1 MPGEEARKSR
11 PPSRASA
18 PVGSDSDAGRI
29 ADTSEV
35 SCTPPSFPP
44 LRSIP
49 AVLVLLVL
57 ALTGSGCS
65 TAPEIQR
72 LSTDW
77 RDAEIAVANLTAHAW
92 RIALRSPAGDEVKAI
107 EIRPRES
114 LALVVAG
121 GDYTI
126 EQTLFAP
133 PPVGATTRRF
143 PGRLVSGERY
153 QWTLATLLSAEEAVT
168 P

>member
-1 MPGEEARKSR
+1 MP
-11 PPSRASA
+11 
-18 PVGSDSDAGRI
+18 
-29 ADTSEV
+29 T
-35 SCTPPSFPP
+35 
-44 LRSIP
+44 
-49 AVLVLLVL
+49 VLVLLIGL
-57 ALTGSGCS
+57 AVSACS
-65 TAPEIQR
+65 TAPEIPR
-72 LSTDW
+72 LATRRS
-77 RDAEIAVANLTAHAW
+77 DAEVAVSNLTAHAW
-92 RIALRSPAGDEVKAI
+92 RIALRSPTGEEVKTI

-133 PPVGATTRRF
+133 APVGTTTRQF
-143 PGRLVSGERY
+143 PGRLESGERY